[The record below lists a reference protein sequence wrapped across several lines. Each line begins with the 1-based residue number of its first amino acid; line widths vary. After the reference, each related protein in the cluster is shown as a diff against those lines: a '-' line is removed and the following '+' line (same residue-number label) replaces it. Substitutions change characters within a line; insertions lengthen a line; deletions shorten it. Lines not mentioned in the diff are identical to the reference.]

1 MADHGYQIAGVKDV
15 VLYYLAGYVHTKVAK
30 TINYEKCQA
39 TPTAVLELLNCNGS
53 QLLEDCLTVLT
64 LFKAGCLC
72 EPSLRQYT
80 VNKKLEDIVC
90 EGLDRH
96 PVLGSSF

>member
-1 MADHGYQIAGVKDV
+1 MGDHGCQIAGVKYV
-15 VLYYLAGYVHTKVAK
+15 VLHYLAGYAHTKVAK
-30 TINYEKCQA
+30 TVNCEKKQV
-39 TPTAVLELLNCNGS
+39 TPAPVLELLNCNGS